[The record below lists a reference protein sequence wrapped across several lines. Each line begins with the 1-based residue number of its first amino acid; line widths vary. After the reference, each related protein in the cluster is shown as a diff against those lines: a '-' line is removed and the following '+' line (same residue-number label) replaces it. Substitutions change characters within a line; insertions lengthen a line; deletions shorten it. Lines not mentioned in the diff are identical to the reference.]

1 MGKGRGL
8 TMINTRLELYRQ
20 GGGLIVATIYLKRG
34 RRAFVLDP
42 DRRAKA
48 AARALLRDGRKET
61 EVAHAIGR
69 TLDFVRRVR
78 ASLPGGNSWI

>member
-1 MGKGRGL
+1 M
-8 TMINTRLELYRQ
+8 NSRLELYRQ

-48 AARALLRDGRKET
+48 AARALLRSGRKET

-78 ASLPGGNSWI
+78 AAMPGGKCWI